1 MTFDQHLH
9 FGEHCARL
17 RRKTKPRVVQLRK
30 LTAGSWGLRE
40 PQLRTVANGYARGA
54 LEYAAAAA
62 WLPATSE
69 SHVEFLEREM
79 RAATRVVIG
88 SRSPVSTPKDPLMAE
103 AGMVPVRTRREVLTA
118 RLAWT
123 AASQR
128 EDDPLRALTTNT
140 RPGMSTGA
148 AMLDVV
154 TYVTENIDRG
164 LVTSLVTADT
174 SKAFDS
180 VEHPRLLDKLGWY
193 GIRPDWFAD
202 WLRGRSQSIGS
213 SHLSVTHRVIQGSIL
228 GPVLFLLFTNDLT
241 QHLTQGKV
249 VMYADDVQFL
259 DADTPSNI
267 LALKKRVEDNLS
279 VAMKWFTQNRL
290 KINPSKTEMIVLKS
304 RRRTL
309 NTNFS
314 VRFGSDT
321 VSPSQSVRVL
331 GVTIDSCLAW
341 EAHVTSVVQ
350 RCNMILVGL
359 ARMRNRVPKD
369 TKRMLVESLVF
380 PHIRYCISVWGSC
393 CVSQKKRIQKVI
405 NFGAR
410 VVSGLNRREHV
421 TPVLNELGWE
431 SVDDMVRVSDLAV
444 IRHLLTSNSVPEI
457 LRSKLVLRSDESS
470 RRTRATDGG
479 QLQLPRVNTEFARR
493 GFLFRASKHWNE
505 AL

>member
-1 MTFDQHLH
+1 
-9 FGEHCARL
+9 
-17 RRKTKPRVVQLRK
+17 
-30 LTAGSWGLRE
+30 
-40 PQLRTVANGYARGA
+40 
-54 LEYAAAAA
+54 
-62 WLPATSE
+62 
-69 SHVEFLEREM
+69 
-79 RAATRVVIG
+79 
-88 SRSPVSTPKDPLMAE
+88 
-103 AGMVPVRTRREVLTA
+103 
-118 RLAWT
+118 
-123 AASQR
+123 
-128 EDDPLRALTTNT
+128 
-140 RPGMSTGA
+140 MSTGA

-164 LVTSLVTADT
+164 LVTADT

-213 SHLSVTHRVIQGSIL
+213 SHLSVTHGVIQGSIL